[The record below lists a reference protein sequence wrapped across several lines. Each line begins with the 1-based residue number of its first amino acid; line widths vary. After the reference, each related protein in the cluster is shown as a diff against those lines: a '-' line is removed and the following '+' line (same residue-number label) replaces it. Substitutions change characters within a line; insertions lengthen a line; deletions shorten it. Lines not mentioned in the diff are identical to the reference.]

1 MSMYEMNRILTE
13 KDLNNIIKTK
23 HQFTID
29 SSSTLTV
36 EDIWNSVRGGDTS
49 NGSSGSAVIYLA
61 FNERSATFICD
72 FLAASSFRAVCIENL
87 NQFGSTSPSALRVGD
102 ILEHSGD
109 GTETLYQAFLNLINA
124 ETEKDNIF
132 ESKTKVMRFI

>member
-1 MSMYEMNRILTE
+1 MYSLDRILTE

-36 EDIWNSVRGGDTS
+36 EGIWNSVRGGDTS

-87 NQFGSTSPSALRVGD
+87 NTSTNNLRVGD
-102 ILEHSGD
+102 ILEYSGD
-109 GTETLYQAFLNLINA
+109 GTETLYQALLNLINA